1 MANEV
6 NINTNDNLKTQGQ
19 FTIEYQNNGYGGMVP
34 VINGEKAPML
44 TFGYV
49 TESDKAACIELITK
63 AALATNGNIMEMCS
77 YIMNAIQTA
86 AADIKADEAVDVDG
100 AEMLISYED
109 KAIYLG
115 TEKIADLEDVEGT
128 FGNLSDEAIKLLLIE
143 RARNVIMARRVEEYE
158 DDDYEEGYD
167 W

>member
-1 MANEV
+1 MAEV
-6 NINTNDNLKTQGQ
+6 NINTNNNLKTQGQ

-49 TESDKAACIELITK
+49 TESDKEACIELITK

-86 AADIKADEAVDVDG
+86 AADIKPDEAVDIDG
-100 AEMLISYED
+100 VEMLISYED

-115 TEKIADLEDVEGT
+115 TEKIADLEDIESDL
-128 FGNLSDEAIKLLLIE
+128 GNEATKLLLIE
-143 RARNVIMARRVEEYE
+143 RARNVMAARQAEDDEYYDDDEEEY
-158 DDDYEEGYD
+158 D